1 LARASRKRS
10 FTILLSLVS
19 FLLST
24 FVLAPMKK
32 KSKRKSRGVVVH
44 VGQFEFLKINTGKRE
59 WRDAYHWILSLSW
72 PQFAALISAAYLALN
87 AVFAFFYEIAGNS
100 IAEMPPGSFSAAFFF
115 SVQTLATVGYGHM
128 YPTTLYGN
136 ILTTV
141 EIMVGMFG
149 LAVMTGLIFVRFSR
163 PTARIEFTRNV
174 VIAPFDGR
182 PTLMLR
188 VANLRHYSMAEAEFR
203 LMFMRDEQVMEG
215 ETIRRFY
222 SLKLHFDRL
231 ITFPVALTLRHTI
244 DKQSPLHGM
253 TAESLEATDS
263 RLVASVVGIE
273 TVIQAAV
280 QSQKDYSWRDV
291 RFGERFVEIYTETG
305 EGRLTVD
312 YGRLHETEPAPL

>member
-1 LARASRKRS
+1 MK
-10 FTILLSLVS
+10 
-19 FLLST
+19 
-24 FVLAPMKK
+24 KK
-32 KSKRKSRGVVVH
+32 KSKKRSRGVVVH

-72 PQFAALISAAYLALN
+72 PQFAALISGAYLALN
-87 AVFAFFYEIAGNS
+87 VVFGFLYDIAGNS
-100 IAEMPPGSFSAAFFF
+100 IAEMPRGSFSAAFFF

-136 ILTTV
+136 ILTTI

-163 PTARIEFTRNV
+163 PTARIEFTRSV

-203 LMFMRDEQVMEG
+203 IMFMRDETIIEG
-215 ETIRRFY
+215 ETFRRFY

-231 ITFPVALTLRHTI
+231 ITFPVVLTLRHTI
-244 DKQSPLHGM
+244 DEKSPLHGM
-253 TAESLEATDS
+253 TAESLQATDA

-280 QSQKDYSWRDV
+280 QSQKDYSWRDI

-312 YGRLHETEPAPL
+312 YGRLHETEPAAL

>member
-1 LARASRKRS
+1 
-10 FTILLSLVS
+10 
-19 FLLST
+19 
-24 FVLAPMKK
+24 MKK
-32 KSKRKSRGVVVH
+32 KPPGVVVH
-44 VGQFEFLKINTGKRE
+44 VGQFEFLKVNTGKRE

-72 PQFAALISAAYLALN
+72 PQFALLISSAYTGLN
-87 AVFAFFYEIAGNS
+87 VVFALLYLIVGDS
-100 IAEMPPGSFSAAFFF
+100 IAEMPRGSFSAAFFF

-203 LMFMRDEQVMEG
+203 VMFMRDEPVKEG
-215 ETIRRFY
+215 DTFRRFY
-222 SLKLHFDRL
+222 TLKLQFDRI

-244 DKQSPLHGM
+244 DEHSPLHGV
-253 TAESLEATDS
+253 TAESLEASDA
-263 RLVASVVGIE
+263 RFVASVVGIE

-312 YGRLHETEPAPL
+312 YGRLHETEPFPLSPS

>member
-1 LARASRKRS
+1 
-10 FTILLSLVS
+10 
-19 FLLST
+19 
-24 FVLAPMKK
+24 MKK
-32 KSKRKSRGVVVH
+32 KSPGVVVH

-72 PQFAALISAAYLALN
+72 PQFAGLISSAYLALN
-87 AVFAFFYEIAGNS
+87 VVFACLYEVASNS

-136 ILTTV
+136 ILTTI

-174 VIAPFDGR
+174 VIAAFDGR

-203 LMFMRDEQVMEG
+203 VMFMRDETVAEG

-222 SLKLHFDRL
+222 SLKLHFDRI

-244 DKQSPLHGM
+244 DEQSPLHGM
-253 TAESLEATDS
+253 TAESLQAHDA
-263 RLVASVVGIE
+263 RMVASVVGIE

-280 QSQKDYSWRDV
+280 QSQKDYSWRDF

-312 YGRLHETEPAPL
+312 YGRLHDTEPAAL

>member
-1 LARASRKRS
+1 
-10 FTILLSLVS
+10 
-19 FLLST
+19 
-24 FVLAPMKK
+24 MKK

-163 PTARIEFTRNV
+163 PTARIEFTKNV
-174 VIAPFDGR
+174 VIAAFDGQ

-203 LMFMRDEQVMEG
+203 IMFMRDEQIKEG
-215 ETIRRFY
+215 ETFRRFY

-231 ITFPVALTLRHTI
+231 ITFPVVLTLRHTI

-280 QSQKDYSWRDV
+280 QSQKDYSWRDI

-312 YGRLHETEPAPL
+312 YGRLHETEPAAL

>member
-1 LARASRKRS
+1 
-10 FTILLSLVS
+10 
-19 FLLST
+19 
-24 FVLAPMKK
+24 MKK
-32 KSKRKSRGVVVH
+32 KSPGVVVH
-44 VGQFEFLKINTGKRE
+44 VGQFEFLKINTGKRD

-72 PQFAALISAAYLALN
+72 PQFAALISGAYLALN
-87 AVFAFFYEIAGNS
+87 VVFACLYQFAGNS

-149 LAVMTGLIFVRFSR
+149 LAVMTGLIFIRFSR
-163 PTARIEFTRNV
+163 PRARIEFTRNV
-174 VIAPFDGR
+174 VIAAFDGR

-203 LMFMRDEQVMEG
+203 IMFMRDEKISEG
-215 ETIRRFY
+215 ETFRRFY

-244 DKQSPLHGM
+244 DEHSPLHGM
-253 TAESLEATDS
+253 TTESLQASDA

-312 YGRLHETEPAPL
+312 YGRLHETEPAAL

>member
-1 LARASRKRS
+1 
-10 FTILLSLVS
+10 
-19 FLLST
+19 
-24 FVLAPMKK
+24 MKK
-32 KSKRKSRGVVVH
+32 KSKGVVVH
-44 VGQFEFLKINTGKRE
+44 AGQSEFLKINTGKRE

-72 PQFAALISAAYLALN
+72 PQFAALIAGAYFSLN
-87 AVFAFFYEIAGNS
+87 LVFALLYSIGGNC
-100 IAEMPPGSFSAAFFF
+100 IAEMPPGSFPAAFFF

-128 YPTTLYGN
+128 YPATLYGN
-136 ILTTV
+136 ILATV

-149 LAVMTGLIFVRFSR
+149 LAVMAGLIFIRFSR

-188 VANLRHYSMAEAEFR
+188 VANLRHHSMAEAEFR
-203 LMFMRDEQVMEG
+203 LMFMRDEQVSEG
-215 ETIRRFY
+215 EIFRRFY
-222 SLKLHFDRL
+222 SLKLQFDRL

-244 DKQSPLHGM
+244 DEQSPLHGM
-253 TAESLEATDS
+253 TLESLQAADS
-263 RLVASVVGIE
+263 RLVASVVAIE

-280 QSQKDYSWRDV
+280 QSQKDYTWRDI

-312 YGRLHETEPAPL
+312 YGRLHETEPAAL

>member
-1 LARASRKRS
+1 
-10 FTILLSLVS
+10 
-19 FLLST
+19 
-24 FVLAPMKK
+24 MKK
-32 KSKRKSRGVVVH
+32 KSKKKPKSVVVH

-72 PQFAALISAAYLALN
+72 PQFAALLSGAYLAIN
-87 AVFAFFYEIAGNS
+87 VVFAILYAIGGNS

-115 SVQTLATVGYGHM
+115 SVETLATVGYGHM
-128 YPTTLYGN
+128 YPATLYGN
-136 ILTTV
+136 TVATV

-203 LMFMRDEQVMEG
+203 IMFMRDEKVKEG
-215 ETIRRFY
+215 ETFRRFY

-244 DKQSPLHGM
+244 DEKSPLHGM
-253 TAESLEATDS
+253 TAESLQATDS

-291 RFGERFVEIYTETG
+291 RFGERFVEIYTEAG

-312 YGRLHETEPAPL
+312 YGRLHETEPAAL

>member
-1 LARASRKRS
+1 
-10 FTILLSLVS
+10 
-19 FLLST
+19 
-24 FVLAPMKK
+24 MKK
-32 KSKRKSRGVVVH
+32 KSGVVVH

-72 PQFAALISAAYLALN
+72 PQFAALISSAYLALN
-87 AVFAFFYEIAGNS
+87 VIFAFLYELAPNS
-100 IAEMPPGSFSAAFFF
+100 IAEMPRGSFSAAFFF

-163 PTARIEFTRNV
+163 PTARIEFTRTV

-188 VANLRHYSMAEAEFR
+188 VANLRHYGMAEAEFKI
-203 LMFMRDEQVMEG
+203 MFMRDEQIKEG
-215 ETIRRFY
+215 ETFRRFY
-222 SLKLHFDRL
+222 SLKLHFDHI

-244 DKQSPLHGM
+244 DEKSPLYGM
-253 TAESLEATDS
+253 TAESLQESDS
-263 RLVASVVGIE
+263 RLVVSVVGIE
-273 TVIQAAV
+273 TVIQATV
-280 QSQKDYSWRDV
+280 QTQRDYSWRDF

>member
-1 LARASRKRS
+1 
-10 FTILLSLVS
+10 
-19 FLLST
+19 
-24 FVLAPMKK
+24 MKK
-32 KSKRKSRGVVVH
+32 KSPGVVVH

-72 PQFAALISAAYLALN
+72 PQFAGLLSGAYLALN
-87 AVFAFFYEIAGNS
+87 VVFAVLYEFAGNS

-163 PTARIEFTRNV
+163 PSARIEFTRNV
-174 VIAPFDGR
+174 VIAPFNGR
-182 PTLMLR
+182 ATLMLR
-188 VANLRHYSMAEAEFR
+188 VANLRHHSMADAEFR
-203 LMFMRDEQVMEG
+203 IMFMRDEEISEG
-215 ETIRRFY
+215 GTFRRFY

-231 ITFPVALTLRHTI
+231 ITFPIALTLLHTI
-244 DKQSPLHGM
+244 DEESPLYGM
-253 TAESLEATDS
+253 TEESLQATDA

-280 QSQKDYSWRDV
+280 QSQKDYSWRDI

>member
-1 LARASRKRS
+1 MELYVTEKKRAH
-10 FTILLSLVS
+10 
-19 FLLST
+19 
-24 FVLAPMKK
+24 MKK
-32 KSKRKSRGVVVH
+32 KPRKKKSHGVVVH

-72 PQFAALISAAYLALN
+72 PQFAALISGAYLALN
-87 AVFAFFYEIAGNS
+87 VVFAVLYEIAGNS

-174 VIAPFDGR
+174 VIAAFDGR

-188 VANLRHYSMAEAEFR
+188 VANLRHHSMAEAEFR
-203 LMFMRDEQVMEG
+203 VMFMRDEQVKEG

-222 SLKLHFDRL
+222 ALKLHFDRI

-244 DKQSPLHGM
+244 DEQSPLHGM
-253 TAESLEATDS
+253 TAESLQATDA

-312 YGRLHETEPAPL
+312 YGRLHETEPAPI

>member
-1 LARASRKRS
+1 
-10 FTILLSLVS
+10 
-19 FLLST
+19 
-24 FVLAPMKK
+24 MKK
-32 KSKRKSRGVVVH
+32 NKKSPKGVVVH

-59 WRDAYHWILSLSW
+59 WRDAYHSILSLSW
-72 PQFAALISAAYLALN
+72 PHFAALLSSVYLAIN
-87 AVFAFFYEIAGNS
+87 IVFALLYSIGGNC
-100 IAEMPPGSFSAAFFF
+100 IAEMPPGSFATAFFF
-115 SVQTLATVGYGHM
+115 SVKTLATVGYGHM
-128 YPTTLYGN
+128 YPATLYGN
-136 ILTTV
+136 IIATI

-149 LAVMTGLIFVRFSR
+149 LAVITGLIFVRFSR

-188 VANLRHYSMAEAEFR
+188 VANLRHYSMAEAVFR
-203 LMFMRDEQVMEG
+203 IMFMKDEQVKEG
-215 ETIRRFY
+215 DVVRRFY

-244 DKQSPLHGM
+244 DEHSPLHGM
-253 TAESLEATDS
+253 TAENLQTSDA

-273 TVIQAAV
+273 TVIQAPV

-291 RFGERFVEIYTETG
+291 RFGERFVEIYTDTG

-312 YGRLHETEPAPL
+312 YGRLHETEPVPG

>member
-1 LARASRKRS
+1 
-10 FTILLSLVS
+10 
-19 FLLST
+19 
-24 FVLAPMKK
+24 MKK
-32 KSKRKSRGVVVH
+32 KKSRKKSPGVVVH

-72 PQFAALISAAYLALN
+72 PQFAALISGAFLALN
-87 AVFAFFYEIAGNS
+87 VVFAVLYALGGNC
-100 IAEMPPGSFSAAFFF
+100 IAEMPPGSFPAAFFF

-128 YPTTLYGN
+128 YPASLYGN
-136 ILTTV
+136 VVTTL

-149 LAVMTGLIFVRFSR
+149 LAVITGLIFIRFSR

-188 VANLRHYSMAEAEFR
+188 VANLRHYSMAEAEFKI
-203 LMFMRDEQVMEG
+203 MFMRDEKVMEG

-244 DKQSPLHGM
+244 DEQSPLHGM
-253 TAESLEATDS
+253 TVESLEATDS

-280 QSQKDYSWRDV
+280 QSQKDYSWRDI

-312 YGRLHETEPAPL
+312 YGRLHETEPAAL

>member
-1 LARASRKRS
+1 
-10 FTILLSLVS
+10 
-19 FLLST
+19 
-24 FVLAPMKK
+24 
-32 KSKRKSRGVVVH
+32 
-44 VGQFEFLKINTGKRE
+44 
-59 WRDAYHWILSLSW
+59 
-72 PQFAALISAAYLALN
+72 
-87 AVFAFFYEIAGNS
+87 
-100 IAEMPPGSFSAAFFF
+100 
-115 SVQTLATVGYGHM
+115 M

-163 PTARIEFTRNV
+163 PSARIEFTRHV
-174 VIAPFDGR
+174 VIASFNGR

-188 VANLRHYSMAEAEFR
+188 VANLRHHSMAEAEFKV
-203 LMFMRDEQVMEG
+203 MFMRDEEIKEG
-215 ETIRRFY
+215 GTFRRFY

-231 ITFPVALTLRHTI
+231 ITFPVALTLMHTI
-244 DKQSPLHGM
+244 DEQSPLHGM
-253 TAESLEATDS
+253 TPESLQATDA

-280 QSQKDYSWRDV
+280 QSKKDYSWRDF

>member
-1 LARASRKRS
+1 
-10 FTILLSLVS
+10 
-19 FLLST
+19 
-24 FVLAPMKK
+24 MKK
-32 KSKRKSRGVVVH
+32 KSQGVVVH
-44 VGQFEFLKINTGKRE
+44 VGDFEFLKINTGKRE

-72 PQFAALISAAYLALN
+72 PQFAGLLSGAYLALN
-87 AVFAFFYEIAGNS
+87 VVFAVLYELAGDS

-163 PTARIEFTRNV
+163 PSARIEFTRNL
-174 VIAPFDGR
+174 VIAPFNGQ

-188 VANLRHYSMAEAEFR
+188 VANLRHHSMAETEFKVIFAR
-203 LMFMRDEQVMEG
+203 TEEIKEGDEF
-215 ETIRRFY
+215 RRFY
-222 SLKLHFDRL
+222 PLKLHFDRL
-231 ITFPVALTLRHTI
+231 ITFPVVLTLLHTI
-244 DKQSPLHGM
+244 DEQSPLYGM
-253 TAESLEATDS
+253 TAASLEAANA

-280 QSQKDYSWRDV
+280 QSQKDYSWRDI

-312 YGRLHETEPAPL
+312 YGRLHETEPAAL

>member
-1 LARASRKRS
+1 MPRAS
-10 FTILLSLVS
+10 
-19 FLLST
+19 
-24 FVLAPMKK
+24 
-32 KSKRKSRGVVVH
+32 
-44 VGQFEFLKINTGKRE
+44 
-59 WRDAYHWILSLSW
+59 
-72 PQFAALISAAYLALN
+72 
-87 AVFAFFYEIAGNS
+87 
-100 IAEMPPGSFSAAFFF
+100 FSGAFFF

-136 ILTTV
+136 ILTTI

-163 PTARIEFTRNV
+163 PTARIEFTDKI
-174 VIAPFDGR
+174 VIAPFDGK

-203 LMFMRDEQVMEG
+203 IMFMRDEKVAEG
-215 ETIRRFY
+215 DIVRRFY
-222 SLKLHFDRL
+222 SLKLHFDRI

-244 DKQSPLHGM
+244 DKESPLHGM
-253 TAESLEATDS
+253 NAEMLQEFDA

-280 QSQKDYSWRDV
+280 QSQKDYSWRDIV
-291 RFGERFVEIYTETG
+291 FGERFVEIYTETG

-312 YGRLHETEPAPL
+312 YGRLHDTEPAPL

>member
-1 LARASRKRS
+1 
-10 FTILLSLVS
+10 
-19 FLLST
+19 
-24 FVLAPMKK
+24 MKK
-32 KSKRKSRGVVVH
+32 KSQGVVVH

-72 PQFAALISAAYLALN
+72 PQFAGLLSGAYLALN
-87 AVFAFFYEIAGNS
+87 VIFAVLYEFAGDS

-163 PTARIEFTRNV
+163 PSARIEFTRNV
-174 VIAPFDGR
+174 VIGPFNGR

-188 VANLRHYSMAEAEFR
+188 VANLRHHSMADAEFR
-203 LMFMRDEQVMEG
+203 VMFMRDEEIIEG
-215 ETIRRFY
+215 GTFRRFY

-231 ITFPVALTLRHTI
+231 ITFPIALTLLHTI
-244 DKQSPLHGM
+244 DEESPLYGM
-253 TAESLEATDS
+253 TAESLQATDA

-280 QSQKDYSWRDV
+280 QSQKDYSWRDI
-291 RFGERFVEIYTETG
+291 RFGERFVEIYTDTG

-312 YGRLHETEPAPL
+312 YGRLHETEPAAL

>member
-1 LARASRKRS
+1 
-10 FTILLSLVS
+10 
-19 FLLST
+19 
-24 FVLAPMKK
+24 MKK
-32 KSKRKSRGVVVH
+32 KSRGVVVH
-44 VGQFEFLKINTGKRE
+44 VGQFEFLKINTGKRD

-72 PQFAALISAAYLALN
+72 PQFAALISGAYLALN
-87 AVFAFFYEIAGNS
+87 TVFALLYVSAGNS

-188 VANLRHYSMAEAEFR
+188 VANLRHYSMAEAEFKI
-203 LMFMRDEQVMEG
+203 MFMRDEPVVEG
-215 ETIRRFY
+215 DTIRRFY
-222 SLKLHFDRL
+222 SLKLHFDHI

-244 DKQSPLHGM
+244 DEHSPLHGM
-253 TAESLEATDS
+253 TAESLQASDA

-273 TVIQAAV
+273 TVIPAAV

>member
-1 LARASRKRS
+1 
-10 FTILLSLVS
+10 
-19 FLLST
+19 
-24 FVLAPMKK
+24 MKK
-32 KSKRKSRGVVVH
+32 KSQGVIVH

-72 PQFAALISAAYLALN
+72 PQFAALLSGAYLALN
-87 AVFAFFYEIAGNS
+87 VIFAVLYEFAGDS

-163 PTARIEFTRNV
+163 PSARIEFTRNV
-174 VIAPFDGR
+174 VIAPFNGR

-188 VANLRHYSMAEAEFR
+188 VANLRHHSMAEAEFR
-203 LMFMRDEQVMEG
+203 IMFMRDEEISEG
-215 ETIRRFY
+215 GTFRRFY

-231 ITFPVALTLRHTI
+231 ITFPIALTLMHTI
-244 DKQSPLHGM
+244 DEKSPLYGM
-253 TAESLEATDS
+253 TAESLQATDS

-273 TVIQAAV
+273 TVILAAV
-280 QSQKDYSWRDV
+280 QSQKDYSWRDI